1 MEIKIKIITF
11 RFCDFYVKLQQA
23 NHNSIEEMMM
33 VDTVSPTPQPSTSN
47 SPDEEDGFRGFSTQA
62 PRKQQ
67 DEEMEFEP
75 AVLAEMD
82 QPFSN
87 IPVASNH
94 QITPATAPTANILMW
109 MMRQQDLR
117 VLEHA
122 ERRRKDE
129 RIAKLVNHLLERN

>member
-1 MEIKIKIITF
+1 
-11 RFCDFYVKLQQA
+11 
-23 NHNSIEEMMM
+23 MMM
-33 VDTVSPTPQPSTSN
+33 VDSVADPQPSTSN
-47 SPDEEDGFRGFSTQA
+47 SPDEEDGFKGFSTQA
-62 PRKQQ
+62 PCKQQ
-67 DEEMEFEP
+67 DEEMEFGP

-109 MMRQQDLR
+109 MMRQQDLS